1 MKTFLFKVTVPYK
14 CFVTAHF
21 LMFSILVICNFLK
34 FVSEGIKLKGSTI
47 VCLDITDSSVS
58 QKYICF

>member
-1 MKTFLFKVTVPYK
+1 MF
-14 CFVTAHF
+14 CHRS

-34 FVSEGIKLKGSTI
+34 FVTEGIKLKGSTT